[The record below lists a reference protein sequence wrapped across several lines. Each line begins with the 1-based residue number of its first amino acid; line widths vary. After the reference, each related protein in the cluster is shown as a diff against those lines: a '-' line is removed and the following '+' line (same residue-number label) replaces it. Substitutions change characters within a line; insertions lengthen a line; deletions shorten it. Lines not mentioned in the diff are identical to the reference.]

1 MGILEFR
8 EVNCKNCYK
17 CVRNCPV
24 KSIEVIG
31 HQARIIEQECI
42 LCGNCS
48 VVCPQKAKSDIS
60 ELNAVR
66 RMITEGK
73 RVYALIAPSIAAYF
87 ERPLEELSAVLK
99 ELGFCAA
106 VEAAVGARLVKREY
120 ERLIARDPQSVWIS
134 SCCPAINAYICK
146 HRAEA
151 VPFLAPVRTPMQAAS
166 DIIKERDAEAV
177 VVFIGPCI
185 AKKGEA
191 AADGSRT
198 DFALTF
204 DELEEW
210 LEELRDS
217 GRPVSGQYNGE
228 EQTAGQ
234 SMSAKQEAAA
244 CRSPEAEG
252 TAAAGKGAAAENA
265 AHGPML
271 SRFFPVTGGILKTM
285 EKQDGVTYLSMD
297 GLETCMETVDE
308 IIAGRL
314 SGCFIEMSACR
325 GSCIGGPS
333 FRRRKLGLAGSYQR
347 IAETAIACSAAAGL
361 KNGSCSESG
370 LLPADSRRPEKG
382 KAAGTPS
389 PDFTEELRGTLEM
402 TYRAENSGA
411 PVPTEAQITAILKK
425 MGKNSP
431 EDELNCGMC
440 GYENCRKKA
449 VAVFQ
454 NRAEISMCLP
464 FMMERAESFSDQI
477 INVTPN
483 AILTVDMDLKV
494 QQLNEAA
501 GRLFGIRPEDVIG
514 GPVSR
519 ILDEFDFVNMMINNI
534 ENVKKNAFLTEYNCY
549 VEQVFLYDKSSSSII
564 CIMKDISADKNRK
577 NQAMKAKLAA
587 ADMADDIV
595 EKQLRIVQEIASLL
609 GETAAETKIA
619 VADLK
624 EAIMMDKDE
633 L

>member
-244 CRSPEAEG
+244 CRSPEAEC
-252 TAAAGKGAAAENA
+252 AAVAGKGAAAENA

-347 IAETAIACSAAAGL
+347 IAETAIACS
-361 KNGSCSESG
+361 
-370 LLPADSRRPEKG
+370 
-382 KAAGTPS
+382 AAGTPS

>member
-1 MGILEFR
+1 
-8 EVNCKNCYK
+8 
-17 CVRNCPV
+17 
-24 KSIEVIG
+24 
-31 HQARIIEQECI
+31 
-42 LCGNCS
+42 
-48 VVCPQKAKSDIS
+48 
-60 ELNAVR
+60 
-66 RMITEGK
+66 MITEGK

-244 CRSPEAEG
+244 CRSPEAEC
-252 TAAAGKGAAAENA
+252 AAVAGKGAAAENA

-347 IAETAIACSAAAGL
+347 IAETAIACS
-361 KNGSCSESG
+361 
-370 LLPADSRRPEKG
+370 
-382 KAAGTPS
+382 AAGTPS

-624 EAIMMDKDE
+624 EDFLMHMDV